1 MKLWYPLLVGGICL
15 MLGAGCRPAQETAPP
30 ENPPATDPNQEYPVS
45 AAHEVIGKWSF
56 VYFKKYFHIEG
67 QLPAPPVF
75 DTMELSEP
83 DKILIKSCLGNHEA
97 TGTFTVTFG
106 LLRYSIQPP
115 DTPQAI
121 EHKVGC
127 FLANEGK
134 AMILSTD
141 QSELV
146 FFRANRIFENDIAGS
161 WCADIKGQKQTMH
174 LFKNG
179 DYQIE
184 SSAITGN
191 YRLWPSRLGN
201 AMTVI
206 YQDPPHGA
214 FMAIFLYQIDNDA
227 LTLTPIEG
235 LQVITEKTIT
245 WRRQ

>member
-1 MKLWYPLLVGGICL
+1 MKLWHLLLVASICL
-15 MLGAGCRPAQETAPP
+15 MLGVGCRPAQETAPA

-45 AAHEVIGKWSF
+45 AAHELMGKWSF

-83 DKILIKSCLGNHEA
+83 DKILMKSCLGNHEE
-97 TGTFTVTFG
+97 TGIFTVTFG
-106 LLRYSIQPP
+106 LLHYRFQPP
-115 DTPQAI
+115 DAPQAI

-127 FLANEGK
+127 FLANDGK

-161 WCADIKGQKQTMH
+161 WSPDIKGQKQMMN
-174 LFKNG
+174 LSKNG

-184 SSAITGN
+184 STAVTGH

-214 FMAIFLYQIDNDA
+214 FMAIFLYQLDNEA
-227 LTLTPIEG
+227 LIFTPIEE
-235 LQVITEKTIT
+235 LKVITEKAVT
-245 WRRQ
+245 WERQ